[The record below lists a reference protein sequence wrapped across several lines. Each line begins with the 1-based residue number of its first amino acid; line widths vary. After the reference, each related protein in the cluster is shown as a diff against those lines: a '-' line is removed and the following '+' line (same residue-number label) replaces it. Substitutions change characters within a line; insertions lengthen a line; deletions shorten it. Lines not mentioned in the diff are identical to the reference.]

1 MRRRRVRAMGRFGDQ
16 ADPAL
21 RLAAR
26 GMPAAYR
33 QQAGIFAL
41 RSGVGLQADAGIAR
55 GLREPGAQLLIQF

>member
-1 MRRRRVRAMGRFGDQ
+1 
-16 ADPAL
+16 
-21 RLAAR
+21 
-26 GMPAAYR
+26 MPAAYR